1 MAQDFFAIATTDVS
15 VEQLFNST
23 WDICHYHHGQL
34 HADIIH
40 DLMLQLTTDQF
51 HLKEEYRDLNED
63 SPENK
68 ACIDSEAEFDGNE
81 CNYISNGSDGE
92 FGDDGDESD
101 DGNGS
106 NGNNDGDNGDGG
118 GIEIELEN
126 TDLVQEICSCCVQS
140 WPGHYHVLA
149 AEN

>member
-1 MAQDFFAIATTDVS
+1 
-15 VEQLFNST
+15 
-23 WDICHYHHGQL
+23 
-34 HADIIH
+34 
-40 DLMLQLTTDQF
+40 MLQLTTDQF
-51 HLKEEYRDLNED
+51 HLKEEYQDLNED

-68 ACIDSEAEFDGNE
+68 TCIDSEAEFDGNE

-118 GIEIELEN
+118 DIEIELED
-126 TDLVQEICSCCVQS
+126 TDSVQGTCPCHVQS

>member
-1 MAQDFFAIATTDVS
+1 MAQDFLAIATTGVG
-15 VEQLFNST
+15 VERLFNSAR
-23 WDICHYHHGQL
+23 DICHYRRGQL
-34 HADIIH
+34 HADTIH
-40 DLMLQLTTDQF
+40 GLMLQLTTDQF

-118 GIEIELEN
+118 GIEIELED
-126 TDLVQEICSCCVQS
+126 TDSVQGTRPCRVQS
-140 WPGHYHVLA
+140 RPGHYRVLA
-149 AEN
+149 AGN